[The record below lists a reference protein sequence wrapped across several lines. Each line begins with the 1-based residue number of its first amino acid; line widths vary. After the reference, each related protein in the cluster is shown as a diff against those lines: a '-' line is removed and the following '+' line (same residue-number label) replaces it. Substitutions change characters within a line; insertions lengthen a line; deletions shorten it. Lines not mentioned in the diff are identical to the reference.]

1 MKWEQKNRFYLSIFL
16 ALPIYFDL
24 KGINLKEGI
33 TLKEKPDSIS
43 NLITDQAVYDLI
55 FG

>member
-1 MKWEQKNRFYLSIFL
+1 MV
-16 ALPIYFDL
+16 LPIYFHL
-24 KGINLKEGI
+24 KDIHLEKGI
-33 TLKEKPDSIS
+33 TLKEIFDSIS

>member
-1 MKWEQKNRFYLSIFL
+1 MDIPVE
-16 ALPIYFDL
+16 
-24 KGINLKEGI
+24 EGI
-33 TLKEKPDSIS
+33 TLKEIFDSIS